1 MVGKHLVPARRDAR
15 YCVSTQGDTIMAGK
29 HSVAGKT
36 IFSLIISFLCISHLC
51 NHLSAGQ
58 DVSSDDIAISKPISA
73 SRPKATSR
81 KAIPKIVHKGP
92 ERAAPIV
99 DTDKDALLQQRGK
112 KAWENV
118 PGRHCLEGTKSI
130 LRVPGDYPTIQA
142 AIDAAA
148 DGDTI
153 VVSAGTYK
161 ETLRILSKDITLQG
175 EDKEST
181 TINGKYTD
189 KVSVIYISGGKV
201 HISGFTIKNGDRD
214 GVHLLESEGC
224 IITNNI
230 IKDNNSYGIG
240 CYDNSGLTITGN
252 LVEANGELGILVVRS
267 SGSVANN
274 IIKENK
280 EDGVDCYDNP
290 SLTIMDN
297 LIEANGEDGLFI
309 VHSSCSITNNT
320 IKKNG
325 DSGIQCQD
333 SSDVTVTDNSIAVN
347 SGPGL
352 AFFSFFSGS
361 LTGNT
366 LMDNAGGGILLID
379 VSNVKIS
386 ENYFKG
392 NKEDGIYMS
401 VCNGIEITRNEIIDT
416 ILSNRYGEGIFAKET
431 TALIKDNIIKSS
443 ATDGLE
449 VFGVNSVVETIDN
462 TITDNLVNGIYC
474 ESGVTITGC
483 CNTVTNN
490 GTNFSGCTASL
501 AACPCPVGG
510 AGDTLSITPSS
521 VVLTRLDTQAQLTA
535 IVEGKNGATL
545 NVTGNAAWS
554 SSNTSIA
561 IVDNKGLIIAIGN
574 GEAEVCAEYNTL
586 HACVKVTTNTIHF
599 GINQWTQNNKGKGLG
614 IINDIVID
622 PIDTNIIYAATWEGK
637 IFKSFD
643 NGEDWQEVTN
653 GLGGDTINAL
663 AIVPTNHEVL
673 YAGSYANIYKSVD
686 GGENWSDIAR
696 VNDASNI
703 VIDFLNTDTIYA
715 GSGSGMLKSVDGGKT
730 WAKINTGLTYTHI
743 FEDALVMDPL
753 NPEILYVIVTERG
766 ADGKVFKTTNGGMHW
781 HEIGNGLPDTVS
793 CIAIDPINPKVLYA
807 GTFRGG
813 NFKTTDA
820 GNTWYELAG
829 SPHENN
835 WVIKVSPKNPGVL
848 YVGNAGQGVY
858 ESRDGGKSWH
868 ELFTQLTS
876 RNIYALA
883 INQKHPTVFAGSSS
897 GKFRFKSA
905 FEEVKSGPNDDGTS
919 INSEYIFNTDTGI
932 DPIGF
937 NVYRSV
943 SAQGDFEK
951 ITDTLLGPN
960 VTSFHDAD
968 FLDGATHVYKMTVG
982 DADGETLPSFTSAA
996 KPLLESNPDYAIDA
1010 AEAEKPVSQGGS
1022 VVFPLTV
1029 SSHDNFDEDVTFEA
1043 ADLPAGA
1050 TAVFTPTNGVPPLAV
1065 SMNVST
1071 TTTTSPGS
1079 YDITVKAKGDDVI
1092 RTTTVRLNVGVGEN
1106 KITQSINATDV
1117 AVGKAVEI
1125 TGEISPATGHGEQVT
1140 TTFVS
1145 PDNETS
1151 NMTAETDSGGRYSIV
1166 KTFEKSGIWKITT
1179 TWEEGYTSSP
1189 TAELFVA
1196 QTVTAI
1202 VMATD
1207 ATPKTEIGD
1216 TLTLKGKISPNPG
1229 GGDIS
1234 LEIDNLDGSIQFNSL
1249 VAVSPEGEFSYRVKV
1264 VGDEAGGDIRINAR
1278 FDGTGEYGPGERT
1291 IFVPIKR
1298 PPGMAIIVAGGSN
1311 EKSGELWN
1319 QTNTICNYVY
1329 TVIKNQGIPD
1339 DLTEEGKNR
1348 IYYLH
1353 PDANND
1359 ADNDG
1364 VADTDAKPT
1373 RANLQKAIQEW
1384 ALGLVAVGN
1393 DAKKTV
1399 TPITVYM
1406 MGTGE
1411 DDKFGINKTETVTAK
1426 DLSGWLNQLFTAVKK
1441 EYMVDTLPV
1450 NVILESPQSGSFIDD
1465 LKVKEGVG
1473 NGRGVVTSTDD
1484 GSEDTGG
1491 EINVM
1496 GDGAV
1501 SFSKQF
1507 FYGVKSGRSIGTSWA
1522 DANLTIQELFDNQS
1536 PQMDADGN
1544 GISNE
1549 EGDEIRGRLAFINQ
1563 NMSPKEE
1570 TETGMFDQVRDG
1582 REVTLDA
1589 QSFVINQ
1596 RPIVTG
1602 VQKDLTVEKQTATLW
1617 AKVSDADDAIEDLT
1631 VQGLLFPPKGKEP
1644 VELELSYSEEN
1655 DRFEISTDGFGLF
1668 GLYTALFVAKDK
1680 QGNASRIGKTAVNS
1694 QSILPVILKGT
1705 VYDSVT
1711 KRPIDR
1717 AVVAIEGGYGNIT
1730 TANGGIYLIQ
1740 LPAGVYTIS
1749 ASKKRYVT
1757 GSIKYFTVSG
1767 GSVTKDIELTPRR
1780 KQ

>member
-73 SRPKATSR
+73 SRPKATSK

-201 HISGFTIKNGDRD
+201 HISGFTI
-214 GVHLLESEGC
+214 
-224 IITNNI
+224 
-230 IKDNNSYGIG
+230 
-240 CYDNSGLTITGN
+240 
-252 LVEANGELGILVVRS
+252 
-267 SGSVANN
+267 
-274 IIKENK
+274 
-280 EDGVDCYDNP
+280 
-290 SLTIMDN
+290 
-297 LIEANGEDGLFI
+297 
-309 VHSSCSITNNT
+309 
-320 IKKNG
+320 KNG

-510 AGDTLSITPSS
+510 AGDTLSITPYS
-521 VVLTRLDTQAQLTA
+521 VVLTRLDTPAQLTA

-545 NVTGNAAWS
+545 SVTGNAAWS

-730 WAKINTGLTYTHI
+730 
-743 FEDALVMDPL
+743 
-753 NPEILYVIVTERG
+753 
-766 ADGKVFKTTNGGMHW
+766 
-781 HEIGNGLPDTVS
+781 
-793 CIAIDPINPKVLYA
+793 
-807 GTFRGG
+807 
-813 NFKTTDA
+813 
-820 GNTWYELAG
+820 
-829 SPHENN
+829 
-835 WVIKVSPKNPGVL
+835 
-848 YVGNAGQGVY
+848 
-858 ESRDGGKSWH
+858 
-868 ELFTQLTS
+868 
-876 RNIYALA
+876 
-883 INQKHPTVFAGSSS
+883 
-897 GKFRFKSA
+897 
-905 FEEVKSGPNDDGTS
+905 
-919 INSEYIFNTDTGI
+919 
-932 DPIGF
+932 
-937 NVYRSV
+937 
-943 SAQGDFEK
+943 
-951 ITDTLLGPN
+951 
-960 VTSFHDAD
+960 
-968 FLDGATHVYKMTVG
+968 
-982 DADGETLPSFTSAA
+982 
-996 KPLLESNPDYAIDA
+996 
-1010 AEAEKPVSQGGS
+1010 
-1022 VVFPLTV
+1022 
-1029 SSHDNFDEDVTFEA
+1029 
-1043 ADLPAGA
+1043 
-1050 TAVFTPTNGVPPLAV
+1050 
-1065 SMNVST
+1065 
-1071 TTTTSPGS
+1071 
-1079 YDITVKAKGDDVI
+1079 
-1092 RTTTVRLNVGVGEN
+1092 
-1106 KITQSINATDV
+1106 
-1117 AVGKAVEI
+1117 
-1125 TGEISPATGHGEQVT
+1125 
-1140 TTFVS
+1140 
-1145 PDNETS
+1145 
-1151 NMTAETDSGGRYSIV
+1151 
-1166 KTFEKSGIWKITT
+1166 
-1179 TWEEGYTSSP
+1179 
-1189 TAELFVA
+1189 
-1196 QTVTAI
+1196 
-1202 VMATD
+1202 
-1207 ATPKTEIGD
+1207 
-1216 TLTLKGKISPNPG
+1216 
-1229 GGDIS
+1229 
-1234 LEIDNLDGSIQFNSL
+1234 
-1249 VAVSPEGEFSYRVKV
+1249 
-1264 VGDEAGGDIRINAR
+1264 
-1278 FDGTGEYGPGERT
+1278 
-1291 IFVPIKR
+1291 
-1298 PPGMAIIVAGGSN
+1298 
-1311 EKSGELWN
+1311 
-1319 QTNTICNYVY
+1319 
-1329 TVIKNQGIPD
+1329 
-1339 DLTEEGKNR
+1339 
-1348 IYYLH
+1348 
-1353 PDANND
+1353 
-1359 ADNDG
+1359 
-1364 VADTDAKPT
+1364 
-1373 RANLQKAIQEW
+1373 
-1384 ALGLVAVGN
+1384 
-1393 DAKKTV
+1393 
-1399 TPITVYM
+1399 
-1406 MGTGE
+1406 
-1411 DDKFGINKTETVTAK
+1411 
-1426 DLSGWLNQLFTAVKK
+1426 
-1441 EYMVDTLPV
+1441 
-1450 NVILESPQSGSFIDD
+1450 
-1465 LKVKEGVG
+1465 
-1473 NGRGVVTSTDD
+1473 
-1484 GSEDTGG
+1484 
-1491 EINVM
+1491 
-1496 GDGAV
+1496 
-1501 SFSKQF
+1501 
-1507 FYGVKSGRSIGTSWA
+1507 
-1522 DANLTIQELFDNQS
+1522 
-1536 PQMDADGN
+1536 
-1544 GISNE
+1544 
-1549 EGDEIRGRLAFINQ
+1549 
-1563 NMSPKEE
+1563 
-1570 TETGMFDQVRDG
+1570 
-1582 REVTLDA
+1582 
-1589 QSFVINQ
+1589 
-1596 RPIVTG
+1596 
-1602 VQKDLTVEKQTATLW
+1602 
-1617 AKVSDADDAIEDLT
+1617 
-1631 VQGLLFPPKGKEP
+1631 
-1644 VELELSYSEEN
+1644 
-1655 DRFEISTDGFGLF
+1655 
-1668 GLYTALFVAKDK
+1668 
-1680 QGNASRIGKTAVNS
+1680 
-1694 QSILPVILKGT
+1694 
-1705 VYDSVT
+1705 
-1711 KRPIDR
+1711 
-1717 AVVAIEGGYGNIT
+1717 
-1730 TANGGIYLIQ
+1730 
-1740 LPAGVYTIS
+1740 
-1749 ASKKRYVT
+1749 
-1757 GSIKYFTVSG
+1757 
-1767 GSVTKDIELTPRR
+1767 
-1780 KQ
+1780 